1 MSCFRMNKVN
11 TIISRVCSV
20 LMFLCA
26 FWQLYIFEI
35 MRRLD
40 NLGEAG
46 FPDATGSFELLGSA
60 KYFVLAF
67 AVICLFWGVSVWRW
81 KDKHVLWSALST
93 VVALILT
100 YIITVSVVVTAYAP
114 VLEQAG

>member
-1 MSCFRMNKVN
+1 MHKAKM
-11 TIISRVCSV
+11 IISRACSV
-20 LMFLCA
+20 LMLLCV
-26 FWQLYIFEI
+26 FWQLYTFEI

-46 FPDATGSFELLGSA
+46 LPDATGSFELLGSA

-81 KDKHVLWSALST
+81 KDKHVLWAALST
-93 VVALILT
+93 VAVLILT
-100 YIITVSVVVTAYAP
+100 YAITVWVVVTGYAP

>member
-1 MSCFRMNKVN
+1 MRKANMIV
-11 TIISRVCSV
+11 SRICSA

-26 FWQLYIFEI
+26 FWQLYTFEI

-40 NLGEAG
+40 DLGEAG

-81 KDKHVLWSALST
+81 KDKHVLWAALST
-93 VVALILT
+93 VVVLILT
-100 YIITVSVVVTAYAP
+100 YAITVWVVVAGYAP
-114 VLEQAG
+114 VLEQSG